1 MKIPIK
7 RELQQMASNHLL
19 DIDFKNFMKLYKE
32 YTKEPYLFLVNKATF
47 IIRQSI
53 TIQEELII
61 KMSITEKIKAI
72 NSKMEQNETV

>member
-19 DIDFKNFMKLYKE
+19 DIDFKNFMRLYKE

>member
-32 YTKEPYLFLVNKATF
+32 YTKESYLFLVNKATF

-61 KMSITEKIKAI
+61 KVSISEKIKAI